1 MKTTKHSFTAACAVL
16 ALLGLTGTVAHAA
29 TITFEGPDNTGD
41 YGSGGNGSGNT
52 FLTTEG
58 DYRADAPTTI
68 LPGPGPDPGIVP
80 RGGNDIPGLTLTYT
94 GSFMR
99 YLGRRTNDAHTGK
112 GTIINMNDT
121 GNASNDPILS
131 FSIPLNITSMWLVND
146 SGDSAPILGLDANNN
161 VLWSTGPITPGFP
174 YREFVLSPAAAAMAT
189 HKLHIQPTYTLIDD
203 ISATAAVPEPT
214 SAALMATSLL
224 GLLTLRRRRA

>member
-68 LPGPGPDPGIVP
+68 LPPNTP

-94 GSFMR
+94 GTFLR
-99 YLGRRTNDAHTGK
+99 YLGRRTVDAHTGT
-112 GTIINMNDT
+112 GAIINMND
-121 GNASNDPILS
+121 GAPSNDPILS
-131 FSIPLNITSMWLVND
+131 FSIPLNITSLWFFND
-146 SGDSAPILGLDANNN
+146 GGQSDPILGLDANNN
-161 VLWSTGPITPGFP
+161 VLWSTGALPGGLP
-174 YREFVLSPAAAAMAT
+174 YKEFVLPSAAAAMAT
-189 HKLHIQPTYTLIDD
+189 YKLHIQPQFTLIDD
-203 ISATAAVPEPT
+203 ISATAAIPEPT

>member
-112 GTIINMNDT
+112 GTIINMND
-121 GNASNDPILS
+121 GAPSADPILS
-131 FSIPLNITSMWLVND
+131 FSMPLNITSFWYLND
-146 SGDSAPILGLDANNN
+146 GGQSDPILGLDANDN
-161 VLWSTGPITPGFP
+161 VLWSTGALPVGGP
-174 YREFVLSPAAAAMAT
+174 YKEYVLPSGAAAMAT
-189 HKLHIQPTYTLIDD
+189 HKLHIQPQFFLIDD
-203 ISATAAVPEPT
+203 ISATAAIPEPT